1 VCANSTTQRRTH
13 PRTHRRERG
22 DPFLDGDLEH
32 PSMLGVARNLGMNR
46 REFSIH
52 NSEIP
57 SPERSLSHGRPS
69 NAERGTG
76 PKSRLS
82 MLFELLSPR
91 KK

>member
-1 VCANSTTQRRTH
+1 MCANSTTQRRTH
-13 PRTHRRERG
+13 PEIHRRERG

-32 PSMLGVARNLGMNR
+32 PSMLGVARNLEMNP
-46 REFSIH
+46 REIPTH
-52 NSEIP
+52 NSETP
-57 SPERSLSHGRPS
+57 SPGRCRSHGRPS